1 MLLTFVCFR
10 IKDFDQKL
18 LFMDKQIQTFKKKAV
33 MTPEEIRKN
42 VQILSGISN
51 NLESAVCELEVN
63 TSHRVWLRDIF

>member
-63 TSHRVWLRDIF
+63 TSHRV